1 METIFQKRLKYLRI
15 YHNIS
20 QKKLADKL
28 NITPKVISNYELGK
42 SEPNCKAII
51 DIAHFFNVSTDY
63 LLGVSDRFAPARF
76 VVTVKEK

>member
-1 METIFQKRLKYLRI
+1 METTFSKRLKYLRI

-42 SEPNCKAII
+42 SEPNCKVIV

-76 VVTVKEK
+76 VVTCKKK